1 MVLPEIANN
10 YVFLGVLGFI
20 AMVWVLSSMGIVRGR
35 DHELFVAKQRHV
47 KQAMDNINQAY
58 GYMESLPTHARAKVI
73 EHLDHGMLN
82 HAVEAARAHH
92 DVYHF
97 FKNFN

>member
-1 MVLPEIANN
+1 MVILVSANN

-20 AMVWVLSSMGIVRGR
+20 SLVWVLSSMGIVKSR
-35 DHELFVAKQRHV
+35 DHELHIAKQRHIR
-47 KQAMDNINQAY
+47 QALTHIDNAY
-58 GYMESLPTHARAKVI
+58 SCLESLPPHARAKVI
-73 EHLDHGMLN
+73 EHLDNGMLR
-82 HAVEAARAHH
+82 HAEEAAKAHH